1 MSELSAQRK
10 LEILEWVK
18 SFVESH
24 SGPREIDDWARPV
37 TDRIVVESP
46 ELMADEALAQMVHAT
61 VRSHWSAF
69 LAAVTEPTFEVHL
82 VAPARELA
90 AALAERGIHL
100 TVLFRFYRLGQQGTW
115 EYFSKLTETP
125 DLPIDPAE
133 VLVFLWDR
141 ASAWLDGSVE
151 ASVDVYREVRDRIEQ
166 GADARRLELVGK
178 ILAGEALELNEL
190 SAGLGGYSFAGFST
204 ALVLQATETGAVA
217 ELGAAATR
225 LAGSVNVR
233 QPLVIRPG
241 GHELWCWLATRAPI
255 EAEAFTDSLDWLAER
270 GIVACVGSSLED
282 LAGFALSHRE
292 AREAQKLALRATRP
306 PTVIRYPEVE
316 MLTLAAEAPERAE
329 RFVRR
334 TLGGLAVD
342 DEGAARLRETL
353 EVALRASSIEEAA
366 TILNVHK
373 NTVRYRVAQAE
384 KHLGRSSSRSAEVEF
399 ALRYYALFMQRSS

>member
-18 SFVESH
+18 SFVDSH
-24 SGPREIDDWARPV
+24 SGPREIEDWARPV

-69 LAAVTEPTFEVHL
+69 LTAVTEPTFEVHL

-100 TVLFRFYRLGQQGTW
+100 TALFRFYRLGQQGTW
-115 EYFSKLTETP
+115 EFFSGLAERP
-125 DLPIDPAE
+125 DLPLDPAE

-151 ASVDVYREVRDRIEQ
+151 ASVDIYQEVRDRIER

-178 ILAGEALELNEL
+178 VLAGEPFETNHL
-190 SAGLGGYSFAGFST
+190 SAELGGYGFAAFST

-217 ELGAAATR
+217 ELAAAASR

-241 GHELWCWLATRAPI
+241 GHELWCWLATRTSI
-255 EAEAFTDSLDWLAER
+255 EADAFADSVDWLAER
-270 GIVACVGSSLED
+270 GIIACVGSSLED
-282 LAGFALSHRE
+282 IAGFALSHRE

-334 TLGGLAVD
+334 ALGGLAAD
-342 DEGAARLRETL
+342 DEASTRLRETL

-399 ALRYYALFMQRSS
+399 ALRYYAVFLQS